1 MSASRQTT
9 LSNGSAKSIPVCA
22 VLILVTTGAAFGQE
36 VEPGERI
43 TVLGHTA
50 NDAVAQAP
58 SQTPLNATQPTSII
72 SSQFIQNSIP
82 PQSDY
87 SQVVSLS
94 PSTYAINQ
102 NGPGGAFAASVSIR
116 GFQDG
121 QYNVT
126 LDGIPFGDSN
136 NYTHHSSSYF
146 VNRDLADVEVDR
158 GPGTASTIGN
168 ATFGGTISLVTKDPA
183 KDATFT
189 PFASGG
195 SFGTVLY
202 GAQLDTGA
210 LPGGGSAVI
219 DGEGTST
226 DGAETHANAQRQNI
240 FAKFT
245 QPVGDTTT
253 LTIEGMYNASDIAFW
268 RGASRAQIA
277 AFGSDYA
284 FTDIP
289 GTDDYYKYWTTDTHA
304 DFEYA
309 RLQSKLSDHWSLDTS
324 VYTYAYS
331 NDAHRPIDGTGSTVG
346 TIYGA
351 TDIPGIT
358 QINEYRAFGDV
369 LRLTRAFSLA
379 GMTGDLK
386 FGGWVEHQENAYTQ
400 ANVDV
405 SLNYKLTPE
414 TLGAFA
420 YLDHEDL
427 LTVQPYV
434 ELDLEPLP
442 GLVITPGLKYDFF
455 NRSLDAAVNSGGGS
469 LDYARDYGA
478 ILPAVT
484 AHYMIRSDWSTYV
497 QYAKGFQMP
506 NLNYIQVADPTQTS
520 VSPQK
525 TDNYQIG
532 TTWQNHR
539 LSLSADLYYIDFG
552 NMVASRNVGVN
563 TIYFN
568 QGRVDYY
575 GVEVEGTLNIGWGV
589 NLYANASGNE
599 ARART
604 TDKPVANSPQATA
617 AAGIIYANQRFSAS
631 LIDKW
636 VGTRYGDV
644 NLGQGLDPFNQLD
657 LSATTFLHVRGNRKW
672 KLSVQLDNLL
682 DSRKII
688 AFDGYVGAANT
699 PLFFTQPGRSVFA
712 SVELPL

>member
-1 MSASRQTT
+1 M
-9 LSNGSAKSIPVCA
+9 
-22 VLILVTTGAAFGQE
+22 
-36 VEPGERI
+36 
-43 TVLGHTA
+43 
-50 NDAVAQAP
+50 
-58 SQTPLNATQPTSII
+58 
-72 SSQFIQNSIP
+72 
-82 PQSDY
+82 
-87 SQVVSLS
+87 
-94 PSTYAINQ
+94 
-102 NGPGGAFAASVSIR
+102 SIR

-168 ATFGGTISLVTKDPA
+168 ATFGGTIGLVTKDPA

-202 GAQLDTGA
+202 GAQLDTGT

-309 RLQSKLSDHWSLDTS
+309 RIQSKLSDHWSLDTS

-369 LRLTRAFSLA
+369 IRLTRAFSLA

-386 FGGWVEHQENAYTQ
+386 FGGWVEHQENA
-400 ANVDV
+400 V
-405 SLNYKLTPE
+405 
-414 TLGAFA
+414 
-420 YLDHEDL
+420 
-427 LTVQPYV
+427 
-434 ELDLEPLP
+434 
-442 GLVITPGLKYDFF
+442 
-455 NRSLDAAVNSGGGS
+455 
-469 LDYARDYGA
+469 GA
-478 ILPAVT
+478 I
-484 AHYMIRSDWSTYV
+484 
-497 QYAKGFQMP
+497 G
-506 NLNYIQVADPTQTS
+506 
-520 VSPQK
+520 
-525 TDNYQIG
+525 
-532 TTWQNHR
+532 
-539 LSLSADLYYIDFG
+539 
-552 NMVASRNVGVN
+552 
-563 TIYFN
+563 
-568 QGRVDYY
+568 
-575 GVEVEGTLNIGWGV
+575 
-589 NLYANASGNE
+589 
-599 ARART
+599 
-604 TDKPVANSPQATA
+604 
-617 AAGIIYANQRFSAS
+617 
-631 LIDKW
+631 
-636 VGTRYGDV
+636 
-644 NLGQGLDPFNQLD
+644 
-657 LSATTFLHVRGNRKW
+657 
-672 KLSVQLDNLL
+672 NLL
-682 DSRKII
+682 DQQIVDRADGAVDRLVGCHRTDPVIRGAQFEVHRIGKIQCE
-688 AFDGYVGAANT
+688 AHHSECDPEHDDEDGTPPSAAQTLIVGASSHW
-699 PLFFTQPGRSVFA
+699 LVRV
-712 SVELPL
+712 